1 MIRGLYQNDQINN
14 SQEDVKVVVKE
25 EDFNKLEEIEEVI
38 DVNCSICCDKVDKNS
53 IKLKCNH
60 YYHKD
65 CIKEWLCNYS
75 NKCPNCKDEVFQG
88 IPKNT

>member
-1 MIRGLYQNDQINN
+1 MIRDVYNLNSINHT
-14 SQEDVKVVVKE
+14 QEDIKIVIKE
-25 EDFNKLEEIEEVI
+25 EDFNKLEYVENVNNI
-38 DVNCSICCDKVDKNS
+38 NCSICCDCIDNNA

-88 IPKNT
+88 ILKE

>member
-1 MIRGLYQNDQINN
+1 MIRELYNVNIVNN
-14 SQEDVKVVVKE
+14 IQEDVKIVVKE
-25 EDFNKLEEIEEVI
+25 DDFNKLEYVT
-38 DVNCSICCDKVDKNS
+38 DLNNVNCSICCDKIEEPA

-88 IPKNT
+88 IPKND